1 MHIYSFAN
9 CMSHEL
15 FPFVFLKK
23 PPHLYG
29 QLETELLYKMEEA
42 SIGVM
47 EWRRGSPYEEASCKT
62 K

>member
-1 MHIYSFAN
+1 MGSFFFE
-9 CMSHEL
+9 H
-15 FPFVFLKK
+15 
-23 PPHLYG
+23 HLYG

-47 EWRRGSPYEEASCKT
+47 EWRRGSPYEEANCKT